1 MVFDLTYYSH
11 PNKLLEKHILGVLS
25 KSQKRDTSKITEF
38 SVLFHDLGKMNP
50 NFQAKLKPENSG
62 KSLGYSDHAYLSA
75 YVFLFYAAK
84 NQSELKTL
92 FGFENTNDLRLLILK
107 LSVIIA
113 KHHGNLPNFEDGLN
127 KEKFE
132 EAERFIDNHKLPFSD
147 FFRQKLAQIF
157 QPFDVKSNPQ
167 LWLLTRFIKEIP
179 ANWQKNA
186 LKNFNDV
193 QFSFA
198 SLIEADKR
206 DAGDTY
212 LKDYYNFDA
221 TIKESISELSLSL
234 EKRFLKFSLND
245 SKSNLDI
252 LRTEIRETSVNN
264 IKPHLN
270 ADKRIFTLTAP
281 TGAGKT
287 YSLLALAVEI
297 QKIKGNLGIIYSLP
311 FLSITEQVEGIC
323 KDLIKEVLSIN
334 SKSVNERIEN
344 DQESLDATQNQENIE
359 KLLQG
364 DFIQQ
369 TFDHPFIITTFV
381 QFFESFLSNR
391 NSTLLKLPNFS
402 NRIFL
407 IDEVQALPPRLYIFF
422 TAWLDEFCRENN
434 SYVIISTATM
444 PKMDLK
450 GKNSVD
456 VINKPE
462 LLFKN
467 YKSPI
472 ELLPD
477 KRFFEADT
485 FNRYK
490 INYIDN
496 QEVNIERL
504 VEHILSQSESCL
516 VILNT
521 IKDSKALFNLL
532 KNEDNVYL
540 LNTHFTTFD
549 RRKKI
554 KIIQEKLKT
563 DKIILVST
571 QLIEAG
577 VDIDF
582 PIVYRDLC
590 PLPSLIQSAGRCN
603 RNKKTL
609 MGQVYFFHLLDD
621 NGKSSSEKV
630 YRKEAKRFLQFCKE
644 NIKDGIQEK
653 QLFKIQSK
661 FFQEI
666 ADELSIGEAKIG
678 KEDKN
683 LIACVNSAEFET
695 LGQFKLINEAD
706 FGFEWQYYIPENDQ
720 DMEYEKA
727 IEMMFQMV
735 KAEGYAES
743 KKHKIMLNQ
752 QLKKIADRTIT
763 IRTFSKNKDE
773 TLIPLSSNKEKYFD
787 IRVLANLDLYSF
799 EKGFEHDSINNSFL

>member
-1 MVFDLTYYSH
+1 MVSDLIFYSH
-11 PNKLLEKHILGVLS
+11 PDKLLEKHILGVLE
-25 KSQKRDTSKITEF
+25 KSQRFNISKITELA
-38 SVLFHDLGKMNP
+38 VIFHDLGKINP
-50 NFQAKLKPENSG
+50 NFQAKLKPENLG
-62 KSLGYSDHAYLSA
+62 KSLGYSDHAYLSM
-75 YVFLFYAAK
+75 YVFLCYVAK
-84 NQSELKTL
+84 NQLELKSL
-92 FGFENTNDLRLLILK
+92 FGYENINDLRLLILK
-107 LSVIIA
+107 LSIIIA
-113 KHHGNLPNFEDGLN
+113 KHHGNLPNFQDGLT

-132 EAERFIDNHKLPFSD
+132 EAERFIHNHQLPFSD
-147 FFRQKLAQIF
+147 FFQQKLAQIF
-157 QPFDVKSNPQ
+157 RPFDVKSNPQ
-167 LWLLTRFIKEIP
+167 LWLLTRFIKDIP
-179 ANWQKNA
+179 ENWQKNA
-186 LKNFNDV
+186 LKNFNEV

-212 LKDYYNFDA
+212 LKDYYHFE
-221 TIKESISELSLSL
+221 TSIEESIGELALSLK
-234 EKRFLKFSLND
+234 KRFSEFSLND
-245 SKSNLDI
+245 TKSNLDI
-252 LRTEIRETSVNN
+252 LRTEIREDSVNN
-264 IKPHLN
+264 IKTHLN
-270 ADKRIFTLTAP
+270 LNSRIFTLTAP

-311 FLSITEQVEGIC
+311 FLSITEQVESIC
-323 KDLIKEVLSIN
+323 KDLIKDVLSIN

-344 DQESLDATQNQENIE
+344 AQASLDANQNQENIE
-359 KLLQG
+359 RLLQG

-381 QFFESFLSNR
+381 QFFESLLSNR

-434 SYVIISTATM
+434 SYAIISTATM

-450 GKNSVD
+450 GKNFVED
-456 VINKPE
+456 VNKPE

-467 YKSPI
+467 YKTPI
-472 ELLPD
+472 ELLPN
-477 KRFFEADT
+477 KRFFNADT

-490 INYIDN
+490 INFIDN
-496 QEVNIERL
+496 QEVDIERL
-504 VEHILSQSESCL
+504 VEHIQSQSESCL

-521 IKDSKALFNLL
+521 IKDSKNLFNHF
-532 KNEDNVYL
+532 NNDDNVYL

-549 RRKKI
+549 RRNKI
-554 KIIQEKLKT
+554 KIIQKKLKKE
-563 DKIILVST
+563 KIILVST

-603 RNKKTL
+603 RNKKIDI
-609 MGQVYFFHLLDD
+609 GQVYFFHLLDV
-621 NGKSSSEKV
+621 NGKSSAEKV

-644 NIKDGIQEK
+644 NIQDGVQEN
-653 QLFKIQSK
+653 QLYNIQSK

-666 ADELSIGEAKIG
+666 ADELSIGDAKIG

-683 LIACVNSAEFET
+683 LIACINKAEFET

-706 FGFEWQYYIPENDQ
+706 FGFEWQYYIPENEQ

-727 IEMMFQMV
+727 VEMMFLMT

-743 KKHKIMLNQ
+743 KKCKILLNQ
-752 QLKKIADRTIT
+752 QLKKLADRIIS
-763 IRTFSKNKDE
+763 IRTFKKDE
-773 TLIPLSSNKEKYFD
+773 SLIPLSRNKEKYFE
-787 IRVLANLDLYSF
+787 IRVLADLELYSF
-799 EKGFEHDSINNSFL
+799 ENGFEHDSVKNSFL